1 VEGIRMKN
9 LTIGKIRGLQQIA
22 TDEGFFT
29 MLAIDHRGSLKE
41 MINKEHPENVTYD
54 EIVTRK
60 VELCRSLAKH
70 ASAVLLDPIY
80 GAAECIRRGVLPPD
94 TGLLVSIEATGY
106 TGGKEKRL
114 TTILEGWGVEKIKRM
129 GAQAVKMLVYYR
141 SDLKEVAGKQLATI
155 ESVAEQ
161 CLKWDIPLVLE
172 AVSYPVGDELYNPA
186 KFAAKKEQ
194 LVIQA
199 ADEITSLPIDVLKSE
214 FPANISESTEAECL
228 KICQR
233 LNDVSRVPWVV
244 LSQGV
249 DYEVF
254 AEQVKLA
261 CRSGASGFLGGR
273 AIWKESTAFAGA
285 RERVDFLETTATR
298 RLKAL
303 TDTAKR
309 QAVPWFRKVGLGQ
322 DELNKTSETWYQSY

>member
-1 VEGIRMKN
+1 MKN

-22 TDEGFFT
+22 TGEGFFT
-29 MLAIDHRGSLKE
+29 MLAIDHRGSLRE
-41 MINKEHPENVTYD
+41 MINKGHPEKVTYD
-54 EIVTRK
+54 DIVTRK
-60 VELCRSLAKH
+60 LELCGTLAKY
-70 ASAVLLDPIY
+70 ASAVLLDPVY
-80 GAAECIRRGVLPPD
+80 GAAQCISKGVLPPD

-141 SDLKEVAGKQLATI
+141 SDLKEVADKQLAAI
-155 ESVAEQ
+155 KSIADE
-161 CLKWDIPLVLE
+161 CIKWDIPLVLE
-172 AVSYPVGDELYNPA
+172 AVSYPIGDELNNPA

-199 ADEITSLPIDVLKSE
+199 ADEITALPIDVLKSE
-214 FPANISESTEAECL
+214 FPASISGSDEAECL
-228 KICQR
+228 NICQR
-233 LNDVSRVPWVV
+233 LNDASRVPWVV

-254 AEQVKLA
+254 AKQVEIA

-273 AIWKESTAFAGA
+273 AIWKESAQVVDAKG
-285 RERVDFLETTATR
+285 RVDFVKTVAAR
-298 RLKAL
+298 RLKTLVEITRKNAI
-303 TDTAKR
+303 
-309 QAVPWFRKVGLGQ
+309 PWYRKVGLGP
-322 DELNKTSETWYQSY
+322 DELTETSEAWYQSY